1 VDPTQSQRLQYTSS
15 STFRKPDKPSP
26 ATAVDFMYD
35 SGKNHYENKLRYY
48 DLRIKH
54 EILIRGTTGGPPLGN
69 QLGTTSLKMIS
80 MIINDH

>member
-35 SGKNHYENKLRYY
+35 SGKNHYEKKKLFSYNLALFMEAKFL
-48 DLRIKH
+48 LR
-54 EILIRGTTGGPPLGN
+54 PPLANYKGICTFSS
-69 QLGTTSLKMIS
+69 GGGVVAF
-80 MIINDH
+80 